1 MKPTRPSEVRALLDR
16 LALRPRKKLGQ
27 NFLVDANI
35 LAIMLETAA
44 ITPADEILEIG
55 AGLGVL
61 TQPLTEKARRVV
73 AVEKDPKLYN
83 FLKGEL
89 AARPN
94 LELIRGDILRLDHE
108 KLLASGITKVVA
120 NLPYSVG
127 SAILVNLLQAQRPPA
142 AMIVTLQAEV
152 ARRLTALPGSRD
164 FGLLGLW
171 SQTLYHSSIR
181 KTISPSCFYPMP
193 GVHSAILLLS
203 RREPPLLLPAQKH
216 FFFMLTKFIFSRRR
230 KQLGTL
236 LRNLPANWRP
246 APERIRALLA
256 ELEIDPQA
264 RPETLSVCQWL
275 RLAEALQAMTQ
286 LEAQAGCC

>member
-1 MKPTRPSEVRALLDR
+1 
-16 LALRPRKKLGQ
+16 
-27 NFLVDANI
+27 
-35 LAIMLETAA
+35 
-44 ITPADEILEIG
+44 
-55 AGLGVL
+55 
-61 TQPLTEKARRVV
+61 
-73 AVEKDPKLYN
+73 
-83 FLKGEL
+83 
-89 AARPN
+89 
-94 LELIRGDILRLDHE
+94 
-108 KLLASGITKVVA
+108 
-120 NLPYSVG
+120 
-127 SAILVNLLQAQRPPA
+127 
-142 AMIVTLQAEV
+142 
-152 ARRLTALPGSRD
+152 
-164 FGLLGLW
+164 
-171 SQTLYHSSIR
+171 
-181 KTISPSCFYPMP
+181 MP